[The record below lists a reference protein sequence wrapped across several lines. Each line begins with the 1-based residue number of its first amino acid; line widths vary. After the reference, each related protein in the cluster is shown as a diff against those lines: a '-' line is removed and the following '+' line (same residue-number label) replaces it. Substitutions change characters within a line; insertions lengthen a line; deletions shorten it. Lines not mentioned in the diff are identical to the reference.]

1 MPSPRSKNPEV
12 RLRDIL
18 ENIQAVREFT
28 AGMDGGQLAGDRRT
42 LYAVIRA
49 LEIISEATRRLP
61 AEYKD
66 RHPKIDWGSDRGSRK
81 YLSS

>member
-28 AGMDGGQLAGDRRT
+28 AGMDGGQLAEIG
-42 LYAVIRA
+42 A
-49 LEIISEATRRLP
+49 LFMP
-61 AEYKD
+61 
-66 RHPKIDWGSDRGSRK
+66 
-81 YLSS
+81 